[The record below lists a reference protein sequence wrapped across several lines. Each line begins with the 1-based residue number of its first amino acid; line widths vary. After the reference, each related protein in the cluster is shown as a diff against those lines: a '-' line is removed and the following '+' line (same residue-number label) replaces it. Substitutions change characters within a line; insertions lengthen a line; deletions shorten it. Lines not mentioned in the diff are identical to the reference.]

1 MIGDRPS
8 ATPRHLLATVGD
20 VVALDLPRHR
30 WTRTEYA
37 LLDPEVFARCELI
50 EGEII
55 DVSPMSRAHALVTDQ
70 IRDLLNGSLDPARHC
85 AGSQTPIII
94 GEYSEPEP
102 DGWVAGVPRRALA
115 EGKPLPGELLLV
127 VEVADSSL
135 RLDRR
140 LKLPLYASAGIPTVW
155 LVDLTAD
162 RIEAHV
168 QPVDAERRYAVVTVH
183 APGDEVPLPWGGQLA
198 VADLLMH

>member
-1 MIGDRPS
+1 MTHPLGNVRP
-8 ATPRHLLATVGD
+8 

-37 LLDPEVFARCELI
+37 LLDPDVFARCELI

-55 DVSPMSRAHALVTDQ
+55 DVSPMSPAHALVTDQ
-70 IRDLLNGSLDPARHC
+70 IHDVLTRSIDPMVMC

-102 DGWVAGVPRRALA
+102 DVWVALVLRRSLA
-115 EGKPLPGELLLV
+115 EGKPLPEELALV

-135 RLDRR
+135 RVDRR
-140 LKLPLYASAGIPTVW
+140 LKLPLYASAGIPVTW
-155 LVDLTAD
+155 LVDLAAG
-162 RIEAHV
+162 RIEIHGE
-168 QPVDAERRYAVVTVH
+168 PDPIERRYATVQLH
-183 APGDEVPLPWGGQLA
+183 EEGASVPLPWGSE
-198 VADLLMH
+198 VPFDELLLR

>member
-1 MIGDRPS
+1 VTHPLGNVRP
-8 ATPRHLLATVGD
+8 

-37 LLDPEVFARCELI
+37 LLDPDVFARCELI

-70 IRDLLNGSLDPARHC
+70 IRELMSRLIDPMVMC

-102 DGWVAGVPRRALA
+102 DVWVALVPRRSLA
-115 EGKPLPGELLLV
+115 EGKPLPEELALV

-135 RLDRR
+135 RVDRR
-140 LKLPLYASAGIPTVW
+140 LKLPLYASAGIPVTW
-155 LVDLTAD
+155 LVDLTAG
-162 RIEAHV
+162 RIEIHG
-168 QPVDAERRYAVVTVH
+168 QPEPTERRYATVQLVEEG
-183 APGDEVPLPWGGQLA
+183 ASAPLPWGGD
-198 VADLLMH
+198 VAFDELLLR

>member
-1 MIGDRPS
+1 MTHPLGNVRP
-8 ATPRHLLATVGD
+8 

-37 LLDPEVFARCELI
+37 LLDPDVFARCELI

-70 IRDLLNGSLDPARHC
+70 IHELLTRSIDPTVMC

-102 DGWVAGVPRRALA
+102 DGWVARVPRRGLA
-115 EGKPLPGELLLV
+115 EGKPLPEELALV

-135 RLDRR
+135 RVDRR
-140 LKLPLYASAGIPTVW
+140 LKLPLYASASIPVTW
-155 LVDLTAD
+155 LVDLTAG
-162 RIEAHV
+162 RIEIHGEPDA
-168 QPVDAERRYAVVTVH
+168 AERRYATVQLYEE
-183 APGDEVPLPWGGQLA
+183 GSLVPLPWDGG
-198 VADLLMH
+198 VGFDEPLLR